1 MTLSTMVAAMAL
13 ESSKRRARLA
23 DKKLWCTRLTTLIRR
38 LLEVSPEHAIPEKMS
53 DCIEDL
59 YAVDLPGNIIAEF
72 IKDPEAI
79 QALDDLE
86 IDQEDHEHLS
96 DILDPDNSGSVGLF
110 EFCDG
115 LRRLRGNPRRSDI
128 VSVDLMVRSIQ
139 KRIVGMEGMLRT
151 VVESQPIRAYC

>member
-1 MTLSTMVAAMAL
+1 MVAAMAL

-86 IDQEDHEHLS
+86 IDQEE
-96 DILDPDNSGSVGLF
+96 PDDVVPALPQHN
-110 EFCDG
+110 
-115 LRRLRGNPRRSDI
+115 
-128 VSVDLMVRSIQ
+128 
-139 KRIVGMEGMLRT
+139 RT
-151 VVESQPIRAYC
+151 HWKS